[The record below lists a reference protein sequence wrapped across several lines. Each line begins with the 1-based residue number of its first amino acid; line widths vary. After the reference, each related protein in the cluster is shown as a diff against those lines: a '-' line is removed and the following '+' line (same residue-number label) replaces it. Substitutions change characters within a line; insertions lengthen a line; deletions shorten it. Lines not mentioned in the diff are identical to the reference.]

1 MPLSSSF
8 PLFRQVFHLSVS
20 VVPSMPIICGPK
32 HAHHLYPWSQAGPS
46 SVSVVPSMPIFPA
59 VRPGWRIAFKVVG
72 PHSRLMLPVSVSSA
86 FLAHLYN
93 PLLLLGWWFW
103 LLLFMPALPTARWTH
118 SWALPCRRLSWSWA
132 WCFIALASWLPA
144 AWNNCVWGG
153 LMLLFSFCHGCL
165 SIPSYVK

>member
-20 VVPSMPIICGPK
+20 VVPSMPIVCIHGPK
-32 HAHHLYPWSQAGPS
+32 HAHLPCG
-46 SVSVVPSMPIFPA
+46 
-59 VRPGWRIAFKVVG
+59 GLRIAFKVVG
-72 PHSRLMLPVSVSSA
+72 PHSRLVLPVSVSSA

-103 LLLFMPALPTARWTH
+103 LLLFMPALPTAHWTH
-118 SWALPCRRLSWSWA
+118 SWALPCHRLSWSWA
-132 WCFIALASWLPA
+132 WCFIAFASWPPA
-144 AWNNCVWGG
+144 ARKNCVWGG
-153 LMLLFSFCHGCL
+153 SMLLFFFCHGCL